1 MRLDIRQT
9 IAALSLNGLMKTLDI
24 LNHLSRKRK
33 DNRLI
38 EVYIFVKKLLV
49 QYLNAV
55 FKIIKSGKL
64 QLKILDLIFKFFK
77 LACIF

>member
-77 LACIF
+77 LPYIF